1 MSPQQTRAE
10 FGEASPRAATGPG
23 QSLRLEDF
31 NGLERD
37 AAMEVLRPC
46 LDVKRWLTEVVD
58 GRPYASLGD
67 LAAAARKAAD
77 PLTAEEVEGALAHH
91 PRIGERA
98 AGSSAEATLSRSE
111 QAGLQTSDDVLAQ
124 LEAGNRAYEERF
136 GRVFLIRAAGRS
148 SEELVTALQV
158 RLGNDPDTEDRIVA
172 DQLRE
177 IALLRL
183 AGRVIE

>member
-1 MSPQQTRAE
+1 MSPQKTRAE
-10 FGEASPRAATGPG
+10 FGEASPRPSTGTG
-23 QSLRLEDF
+23 HNVRLEEF
-31 NGLERD
+31 NAVERE
-37 AAMEVLRPC
+37 AALEVLRPC
-46 LDVKRWLTEVVD
+46 LDVQRWLTEVVD
-58 GRPYASLGD
+58 GRPYASLSD
-67 LAAAARKAAD
+67 LETAARKAAD

-98 AGSSAEATLSRSE
+98 AGSSAEATLSRTE

-124 LEAGNRAYEERF
+124 LDAGNRAYEERF

-148 SEELVTALQV
+148 SEELVTALEV
-158 RLGNDPDTEDRIVA
+158 RLANDPDTEDRIVA